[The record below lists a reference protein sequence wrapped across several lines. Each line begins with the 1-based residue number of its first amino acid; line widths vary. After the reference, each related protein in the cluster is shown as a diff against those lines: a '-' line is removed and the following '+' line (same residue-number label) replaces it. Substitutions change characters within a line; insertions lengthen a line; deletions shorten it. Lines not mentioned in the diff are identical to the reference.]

1 VSPFKRNLF
10 PLLCIAFVAAAAS
23 TGVFYGLLGGRLR
36 DPSASAPRQPLVVA
50 TRNLDRGTVVTAGD
64 LKVST
69 WGGAEPLKGGYF
81 SADAV
86 IGKTVYEAIQ
96 ENEPITQSR
105 LAARDGSVGI
115 GVAAGMRA
123 VSVRASD
130 SSGVL
135 RLLRPGDRVDVQ
147 VVASVRGA
155 EPSLRTALQNLEV
168 LSMDAP
174 ESSGGRP
181 GTSVVTLLATP
192 AVADQL
198 GLADSAAH
206 VRLLLRNPL
215 DSGVGA
221 RPLVSL
227 AGMFGAGD
235 DQPVRARGI
244 AVVRRD
250 AVGKPA
256 GPSAELVQMLVQV
269 AGARPEVL
277 DELAA
282 KWHWPQRSAVLQ
294 AVAVPVGPE
303 GEKVLRDLEKSHQI
317 DVLWSA
323 QLRTANDRSASMH
336 AGTSWKNP
344 SHAKN
349 GTCGLRLRFL
359 PRLDGKGT
367 IRVRVRPEITASPSA
382 GIATRKMDTEVE
394 VVNGQSLVMSGL
406 SAARDWPVLA
416 DRLFARRPRESG
428 NRELLV
434 LVTLQM
440 IEPTST
446 TVVARRQ

>member
-1 VSPFKRNLF
+1 MSPFKRNLF

-23 TGVFYGLLGGRLR
+23 TGVFYGLMGGRLR
-36 DPSASAPRQPLVVA
+36 EASNSIPRRSLVVA
-50 TRNLDRGTVVTAGD
+50 ARNLDRGTLVTAGD

-69 WGGAEPLKGGYF
+69 WRGAEPLKGGYT
-81 SADAV
+81 STGQI
-86 IGKTVYEAIQ
+86 IGKTVYEAVQ
-96 ENEPITQSR
+96 ENEPIMQTR
-105 LAARDGSVGI
+105 LASTDGSVGN

-147 VVASVRGA
+147 VVASVHGA

-168 LSMDAP
+168 LSMDVP
-174 ESSGGRP
+174 EPSGGHP
-181 GTSVVTLLATP
+181 GAVVTLLAAP
-192 AVADQL
+192 AAADQL

-227 AGMFGAGD
+227 AGMFGAVD
-235 DQPVRARGI
+235 DSPAHPSGI
-244 AVVRRD
+244 AVAGREAIGKR
-250 AVGKPA
+250 AGTSAGLVG
-256 GPSAELVQMLVQV
+256 LLVQV

-282 KWHWPQRSAVLQ
+282 KWHWPHRSAVLQ
-294 AVAVPVGPE
+294 AVAVPLGRE
-303 GEKVLRDLEKSHQI
+303 GGQVLLDLENSHQI

-323 QLRTANDRSASMH
+323 QLRTANDRSASVH
-336 AGTSWKNP
+336 AGASWKNP

-349 GTCGLRLRFL
+349 GTCGLRIRFL

-367 IRVRVRPEITASPSA
+367 IRVKVRPKITAPSSA
-382 GIATRKMDTEVE
+382 GVATREMDTEVE
-394 VVNGQSLVMSGL
+394 VVNGQSFLMSGL

-416 DRLFARRPRESG
+416 NRLFAGRPRQSG
-428 NRELLV
+428 NRELVV
-434 LVTLQM
+434 LVTLQV
-440 IEPTST
+440 IEPTNT
-446 TVVARRQ
+446 AVVARRQ